1 MSEKQNL
8 ILVPGLGCDQIVW
21 QHQQHH
27 LADLANVIIVN
38 VNGCETPEAIVK
50 AIIEQA
56 PYEFALAG
64 HSLGGWMCLEVLKE
78 YSHRVT
84 KLCLL
89 ATGADK
95 DDHIS
100 LERRQQRLAMAEAG
114 EYEKVVDEIIHIFTQ
129 NEALKPIVRKML
141 LRNKNLFI
149 TQNHAALLRQSSR
162 ELLGTLTLP
171 TMVMVGQ
178 DEKLFFESSE
188 IIAHE
193 IPGAKF
199 EVIANCSH
207 MLTIEKPEEVTSLMR
222 QWLEH

>member
-38 VNGCETPEAIVK
+38 VNGCDTPDAIVS

-64 HSLGGWMCLEVLKE
+64 HSLGGWMCLELLKE

-100 LERRQQRLAMAEAG
+100 LERRQTRLAMTQAG
-114 EYEKVVDEIIHIFTQ
+114 EYEKVVNEILYFFTN
-129 NEALKPIVRKML
+129 NESLKPMISKML
-141 LRNKNLFI
+141 LRNKKLFI
-149 TQNHAALLRQSSR
+149 SQNHAALLRQSCR
-162 ELLGTLTLP
+162 EILSTLTLP
-171 TMVMVGQ
+171 TMVIVGQ
-178 DEKLFFESSE
+178 DERLFFESSE

-193 IPGAKF
+193 IPNAKF
-199 EVIANCSH
+199 EVIPDCSH
-207 MLTIEKPEEVTSLMR
+207 MLTIEKPEEVTALMR
-222 QWLEH
+222 QWLES